1 MERKKKKKRGFNV
14 LHPLWQKSEVLPSRV
29 NVLENGVIMSGN
41 TCIQIITSHSNY
53 YIQSVMSHC
62 RKISLVISRKE
73 RAWRTP
79 CMQEDFQND
88 QIIVFLPL

>member
-1 MERKKKKKRGFNV
+1 M
-14 LHPLWQKSEVLPSRV
+14 LPSRV

-62 RKISLVISRKE
+62 RKISLIISRKE
-73 RAWRTP
+73 EAWRTP
-79 CMQEDFQND
+79 DIQENFQYD
-88 QIIVFLPL
+88 QNILFLQL